1 MANEWQSLLQ
11 QSPNI
16 AGQDLIKNFQSA
28 YGTAQEQKKT
38 AYDQFRLQ
46 KAQDIVSKA
55 RRADGTMDW
64 DAMFKLGSEAGIGLD
79 AFNQVNKMQ
88 TERRASEVANAQNR
102 MVLESMGYDPSRWDP
117 SAAPSVNV
125 PAASGVPYEGA
136 STEDYSF
143 LTPKAPVAQETQ
155 IPQAAPTVFGAQG
168 VGETAQTSMPSSAPV
183 QAGPQDIVV
192 PGNVAPASKTGMYE
206 LPAPPMRAPEADQR
220 EGYYNELWR
229 AQRDPEAMKKL
240 LGAGGV
246 TGAGASILSTAK
258 MSPVEQEN
266 LGRYLGL
273 RGIAAPDVQSGL
285 TQLEN
290 LVVSGVT
297 PPTINPMLG
306 MMSKDEQAKEWGR
319 YNQALADYPAKVQE
333 ARAKLSEAI
342 RTGNYEVLDKQ
353 LAVAGNK
360 RAEEQNKRAR
370 EQVEWPE
377 VFSKPFESPAE
388 KANARQAS
396 SASKGISDAIGELS
410 GIKANDPKFPAIRM
424 AVAKDIMIAYG
435 LPVTEGVMSELEGLV
450 RNGAS
455 ISEIAT
461 AMGEHGIKGA
471 VANTIGQLATQVL
484 GLKDPT
490 TIQHM
495 GISAQTFA
503 NRKYKNLGVS
513 DDKNFAD
520 AFPIAKWQ
528 GLKPPTKETT
538 KTVQPKETSAQ
549 KFARLRGATK

>member
-117 SAAPSVNV
+117 SAAPNANV
-125 PAASGVPYEGA
+125 PAASGVPYEGP

-155 IPQAAPTVFGAQG
+155 IPQAAPAVFGAQG

-240 LGAGGV
+240 LGAGGA

-285 TQLEN
+285 TQLED

-297 PPTINPMLG
+297 PPTINPMIG

-333 ARAKLSEAI
+333 ARAKLSDAI

-360 RAEEQNKRAR
+360 RAERMQKHELASLTPDANPNIWKEVTRQEWSKIQDMQAGYDDYRVAEEMYRDNPSLGNIAALATAKLKGNGQPVTMDAIESYILSSGAVPKEQELILKKALRDMDVKLLLGATALK
-370 EQVEWPE
+370 
-377 VFSKPFESPAE
+377 FSDIGITAE
-388 KANARQAS
+388 KINPTKIEKERQNL
-396 SASKGISDAIGELS
+396 EW
-410 GIKANDPKFPAIRM
+410 
-424 AVAKDIMIAYG
+424 DIYRRGG
-435 LPVTEGVMSELEGLV
+435 LPYADYMKP
-450 RNGAS
+450 
-455 ISEIAT
+455 
-461 AMGEHGIKGA
+461 KGKA
-471 VANTIGQLATQVL
+471 PAGGTGKSTST
-484 GLKDPT
+484 GKD
-490 TIQHM
+490 
-495 GISAQTFA
+495 
-503 NRKYKNLGVS
+503 
-513 DDKNFAD
+513 
-520 AFPIAKWQ
+520 AK
-528 GLKPPTKETT
+528 GRPAL
-538 KTVQPKETSAQ
+538 
-549 KFARLRGATK
+549 